1 MSIMFLFVWIMFAS
15 KELGAWGQRAIVA
28 GNLTGIEA
36 FGFGNLNLI
45 VGFAFIIFIVI
56 MATFSK

>member
-1 MSIMFLFVWIMFAS
+1 MFAS

-45 VGFAFIIFIVI
+45 VGFAFIIFIVV